1 MELIKLLSHYIEVQ
15 HALIFILS
23 GFFVGIVW
31 IFIKWYYVQTELSGL
46 TKEVRSILSGAKLI
60 DFENFEKLAD
70 RMKRSKLVS
79 HAWNEFDETII
90 RDDSE
95 ERVQIYN
102 VKSISEFMPKEAF
115 LEENLSVSF
124 FRKIPNLITS
134 LGLFF
139 TFLFIIFGLAHLVP
153 QSSGKIDGVPE
164 LIRGLSAKFESS
176 VLAILCAMAFTL
188 VEDRLIRS
196 VELAYKSFIDLLDS
210 KFQRKTAE
218 DYLRS
223 LDKNMRELNHSMKR
237 FSTDLAG
244 VIKEGLQEGMRPS
257 TDRLLVAIENL
268 EKQKSENIADT
279 LNKLL
284 GDFKASL
291 NQSTGN
297 EFAALGTSVSKLA
310 QIMNDS
316 AERSELMSS
325 KISGLVTAID
335 SQLQKQEQNSDASVQ
350 KLQQGFT
357 HLLTS
362 IEATTQAQNENLNRL
377 LADVVA
383 KTTQATS
390 GLISNVESL
399 SERNTTMM
407 GGFNNLNE
415 NLVKSVEGYQE
426 AVKSTKSLISSTS
439 DLANNL
445 GSTLNQLASVQTRI
459 DQTFQLFLQESTVVQ
474 GIQKENAEAVKR
486 YQDVFSEVER
496 GLGVVLAQLGENLQ
510 RYNDL
515 TRTGLEGYLTQY
527 DQSLSS
533 ATTKLSSTVKDLDEV
548 LENFGDHMEVIRKA
562 VGA

>member
-1 MELIKLLSHYIEVQ
+1 MCTRGNCEPITAGRGLRRVVHYQEI
-15 HALIFILS
+15 A
-23 GFFVGIVW
+23 
-31 IFIKWYYVQTELSGL
+31 WYING
-46 TKEVRSILSGAKLI
+46 
-60 DFENFEKLAD
+60 
-70 RMKRSKLVS
+70 
-79 HAWNEFDETII
+79 
-90 RDDSE
+90 
-95 ERVQIYN
+95 
-102 VKSISEFMPKEAF
+102 KSD
-115 LEENLSVSF
+115 SVSF

-153 QSSGKIDGVPE
+153 QPSGKIDGVPE
-164 LIRGLSAKFESS
+164 LIKGLSAKFESS

-188 VEDRLIRS
+188 IEDRLIRS

-325 KISGLVTAID
+325 KIGVLVTAID

-415 NLVKSVEGYQE
+415 NMVKSVEGYQE
-426 AVKSTKSLISSTS
+426 AVKSHKIP
-439 DLANNL
+439 NL
-445 GSTLNQLASVQTRI
+445 VH
-459 DQTFQLFLQESTVVQ
+459 
-474 GIQKENAEAVKR
+474 
-486 YQDVFSEVER
+486 
-496 GLGVVLAQLGENLQ
+496 LG
-510 RYNDL
+510 
-515 TRTGLEGYLTQY
+515 
-527 DQSLSS
+527 
-533 ATTKLSSTVKDLDEV
+533 
-548 LENFGDHMEVIRKA
+548 FGQ
-562 VGA
+562 